1 MVGQQLSI
9 STWDMARFI
18 TCDGPAR
25 AAAGLHTPPGGQQ
38 LLAVLPP
45 HAGTNSGF
53 AFGIWV
59 TSKKM
64 AGLLEVPL
72 VPVSEDTKVVWCL
85 WSS

>member
-9 STWDMARFI
+9 STWGRARSI
-18 TCDGPAR
+18 IHEGPAR
-25 AAAGLHTPPGGQQ
+25 AAAGLHAPPGGQQ

-59 TSKKM
+59 SSKKM

-72 VPVSEDTKVVWCL
+72 VPVSEDAKVMWCL
-85 WSS
+85 WSY